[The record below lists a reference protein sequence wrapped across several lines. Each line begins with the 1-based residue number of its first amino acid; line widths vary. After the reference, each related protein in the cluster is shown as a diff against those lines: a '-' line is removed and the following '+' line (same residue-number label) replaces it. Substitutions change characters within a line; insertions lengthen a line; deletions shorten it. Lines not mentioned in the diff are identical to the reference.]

1 MTSSI
6 VLDILGWV
14 LILAVLAVG
23 ILASFK
29 GKQLRAARQRKKAE
43 RLRKAT
49 ERYYAATADQDA
61 GEGESKE

>member
-14 LILAVLAVG
+14 IILAVLVVG

-43 RLRKAT
+43 RIRKAT
-49 ERYYAATADQDA
+49 ERYYAATADQAAD
-61 GEGESKE
+61 ESEPEE

>member
-14 LILAVLAVG
+14 IILAVLVVG

-43 RLRKAT
+43 RIRKAT
-49 ERYYAATADQDA
+49 ERYYAATADQAAD
-61 GEGESKE
+61 EREPEE

>member
-1 MTSSI
+1 MTSSV

-14 LILAVLAVG
+14 IILAVLAVG

-29 GKQLRAARQRKKAE
+29 GRQLRAARQRKKAD
-43 RLRKAT
+43 RIRKAT

-61 GEGESKE
+61 DEGEPKE